1 MKFRHLIT
9 ATALAPLLVLSACK
23 AGKEKE
29 ADPAKA
35 EAVAPK
41 SEGTWAAATRKPLVG
56 TTSAVGSFKP
66 RQMSKLGTQVTGR
79 VREVHVDVGDRVRK
93 GQELLRLDPVR
104 FELQLA
110 QGEAEYKAAK
120 SAYEDTKL
128 NYERMKNLWDKPD
141 GTQPTIARKLYD
153 DAKTRYDEA
162 AARFEKADKA
172 LAYTKQELRD
182 TGVYAPYD
190 GVITARYVDPGE
202 PVTSTPVTHVLEI
215 QDSAVLE
222 LEFSLPQESIAYV
235 KAGTSIEFDVEGVP
249 GSAGKANIDVVY
261 PDVDVATRSF
271 RCRVLVDNRD
281 NRYRSGMLVNVRV
294 TEELKKDALVVPRDA
309 VKTSGGKSR
318 VQIRGQS
325 GPEYRPVE
333 TGSMTDTEVEIVSGL
348 SDGESVLLPGA
359 GR

>member
-1 MKFRHLIT
+1 MKFRHRLLT
-9 ATALAPLLVLSACK
+9 VTALGPLLVFSACK
-23 AGKEKE
+23 GGKEKE
-29 ADPAKA
+29 AAPAS
-35 EAVAPK
+35 EAAVPK

-56 TTSAVGSFKP
+56 TTGAVGSFKP
-66 RQMSKLGTQVTGR
+66 RQMTKLGTQVTGR

-104 FELQLA
+104 FELQFA

-141 GTQPTIARKLYD
+141 GTQPTIARKLFD

-235 KAGTSIEFDVEGVP
+235 KAGTPVEFDVEGVP
-249 GSAGKANIDVVY
+249 GSTGKAQIDVVY

-271 RCRVLVDNRD
+271 RCRVLVDNKD
-281 NRYRSGMLVNVRV
+281 GRYRSGMLVNVHV

-318 VQIRGQS
+318 VQIKGPN
-325 GPEYRPVE
+325 GPEYKPVE
-333 TGSMTDTEVEIVSGL
+333 TGSMTDSEVEILSGL
-348 SDGESVLLPGA
+348 SDGDSVLLPEA
-359 GR
+359 RQ